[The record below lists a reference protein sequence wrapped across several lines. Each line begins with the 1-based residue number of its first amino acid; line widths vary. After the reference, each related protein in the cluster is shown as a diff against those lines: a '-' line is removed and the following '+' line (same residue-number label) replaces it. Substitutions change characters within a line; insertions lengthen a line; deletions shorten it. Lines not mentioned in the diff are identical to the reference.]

1 MTSNNVCHCEVGDTD
16 PRLYRWRPC
25 PIHGLAGQPPALSS
39 FPQPIERLTGP
50 PSLSYSRSSIG
61 SDSTRSS
68 PPTPPPTAPH
78 SFDARDYA
86 RQFQERYKPKYGSNP
101 VDNLTAGSGTTV
113 DKSKAHTPSV
123 YEPQARKPGHRVY
136 VLARD
141 RNKLPEISDKPLV
154 RCQPTDKMSKHIYY
168 AQRTGFNPTQ
178 ESLPPNILSCWGAG
192 PRFCFE
198 PHGLAKASK
207 KFSRDRKKTWFA
219 PDPINDPRDPII
231 EQTSQRTIQRHQPIR
246 RPSPSHLSKPSGSP
260 KSIRRDRL
268 EELKV
273 KERLQ

>member
-1 MTSNNVCHCEVGDTD
+1 MTSNNVCHCEVVDTD

-25 PIHGLAGQPPALSS
+25 PLHGLARQPPALSS
-39 FPQPIERLTGP
+39 FPQSIGRLAGP

-61 SDSTRSS
+61 SDSTKSS

-86 RQFQERYKPKYGSNP
+86 QQVQERYRPKCSRNP
-101 VDNLTAGSGTTV
+101 VDISTAGSGTT
-113 DKSKAHTPSV
+113 DKSRAHTPSV

-141 RNKLPEISDKPLV
+141 RNKLPGVSDKPLV
-154 RCQPTDKMSKHIYY
+154 RCQPTDKMIKQIYY
-168 AQRTGFNPTQ
+168 AQRTGSNPTQ
-178 ESLPPNILSCWGAG
+178 ESLLPNILSCWGAG

-207 KFSRDRKKTWFA
+207 RINRDRKKTWFA
-219 PDPINDPRDPII
+219 PDPIHDPRDPII

-246 RPSPSHLSKPSGSP
+246 RPGPRYLSKPSGVP
-260 KSIRRDRL
+260 KSIKPDRL
-268 EELKV
+268 EELEV
-273 KERLQ
+273 KEKV

>member
-1 MTSNNVCHCEVGDTD
+1 MTSNNVCHCEVVDTD

-25 PIHGLAGQPPALSS
+25 PVHGLARQPPALSS
-39 FPQPIERLTGP
+39 FPQSISRLAGP

-86 RQFQERYKPKYGSNP
+86 RQVQERYRSKYGSNP
-101 VDNLTAGSGTTV
+101 VDDSTSRSGNTV

-141 RNKLPEISDKPLV
+141 RNELHEVSDKPLV
-154 RCQPTDKMSKHIYY
+154 RCQSTDEMNKNVYY
-168 AQRTGFNPTQ
+168 AQRTGTNPTQ
-178 ESLPPNILSCWGAG
+178 ESVPPNILSCWGAG

-198 PHGLAKASK
+198 PHGLAKERI
-207 KFSRDRKKTWFA
+207 SRDRKKTWFA
-219 PDPINDPRDPII
+219 PDPIHDPRDPII

-246 RPSPSHLSKPSGSP
+246 RPGPRYLSKPSGAP
-260 KSIRRDRL
+260 KSIRRDRF

>member
-1 MTSNNVCHCEVGDTD
+1 MISNNVCHCEVADTD

-25 PIHGLAGQPPALSS
+25 PVHGLARQPPP
-39 FPQPIERLTGP
+39 FPQSIERLTGP
-50 PSLSYSRSSIG
+50 PSLSYSCSSIG

-68 PPTPPPTAPH
+68 PPTPPPTAPR

-86 RQFQERYKPKYGSNP
+86 RQFQERYRPKYGSNP
-101 VDNLTAGSGTTV
+101 VDNSTSRSGTAV
-113 DKSKAHTPSV
+113 DKSKAPTPSV

-141 RNKLPEISDKPLV
+141 RNKLPEVSDKPL
-154 RCQPTDKMSKHIYY
+154 DKINKDVYY

-178 ESLPPNILSCWGAG
+178 ESLPPNILSCWGTG

-207 KFSRDRKKTWFA
+207 RISRDRKKTWFA
-219 PDPINDPRDPII
+219 PDPIHDPRDPII
-231 EQTSQRTIQRHQPIR
+231 EQTSRRTIQRHQPIR
-246 RPSPSHLSKPSGSP
+246 RPNPSNLSKPSGAP

-273 KERLQ
+273 KEKLQ